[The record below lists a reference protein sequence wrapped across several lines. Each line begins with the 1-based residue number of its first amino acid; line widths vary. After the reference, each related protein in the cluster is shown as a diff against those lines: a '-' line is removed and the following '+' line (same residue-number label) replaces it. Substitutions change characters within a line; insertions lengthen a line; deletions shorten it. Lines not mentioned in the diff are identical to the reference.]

1 MSTAVERTSS
11 SSVEGPG
18 LDSPSPSGGGQ
29 GRGLVVERSV
39 PMAGAVELVV
49 YHPPPAVAVAPGQFF
64 QLAVSAP
71 HTILRRPYSA
81 AWSDPAGG
89 LIGFIFNVVGA
100 GSAWLSTR
108 NEGHE
113 LDLLGPLGRGFDL
126 EGDRP
131 AVCVAGGLGIAV
143 FPGVVQALIARGRS
157 IIVLQG
163 ARTAAQLLPASRFA
177 GADVQ
182 VATDDGSAGH
192 RGSAVDLLSNLSFA
206 HGTNLPPPDGT
217 NLPPPL
223 RGRVGVGGCDILTC
237 GPTPMLTALID
248 AAWRHEIPLA
258 AIQVA
263 LETPMGCG
271 IGTCL
276 GCAAPRAGGGY
287 ILTCQDG
294 PCVRADR
301 IDWDRMTDAFH
312 G

>member
-1 MSTAVERTSS
+1 VSIAVAPA
-11 SSVEGPG
+11 V
-18 LDSPSPSGGGQ
+18 
-29 GRGLVVERSV
+29 VVERSI
-39 PMAGAVELVV
+39 PMAGAVELVL
-49 YHPPPAVAVAPGQFF
+49 YHPPSAVAVAPGQFF

-81 AWSDPAGG
+81 AWSDPAAGQ
-89 LIGFIFNVVGA
+89 IGFIFNVVGA

-108 NEGHE
+108 DGGQE

-126 EGDRP
+126 KGERP
-131 AVCVAGGLGIAV
+131 VICVAGGLGVAV
-143 FPGVVQALIARGRS
+143 FPGVVRALMARSRRV
-157 IIVLQG
+157 IVLQG
-163 ARTAAQLLPASRFA
+163 ARSASHLLPSNRFQ
-177 GADVQ
+177 GAEIRL
-182 VATDDGSAGH
+182 ATNDGSTGH
-192 RGSAVDLLSNLSFA
+192 QGSVVHLLE
-206 HGTNLPPPDGT
+206 

-237 GPTPMLTALID
+237 GPTPMLMALID
-248 AAWRHEIPLA
+248 AARHQEIPLS

-287 ILTCQDG
+287 FLTCQDG
-294 PCVRADR
+294 PCVRADQ
-301 IDWDRMTDAFH
+301 IDWNLMTDAFH